1 MHVGERIGAYR
12 KRRGM
17 SQDALAGLIGMSR
30 SWLSQVERGIRGV
43 DRLSTLNDLA
53 TVLRIDVADLIGRDW
68 VLAPDAPEHVTAVD
82 AVRSQLAGYHHLLG
96 EQAMP
101 WPLPQLRN
109 GAVQVHQ
116 AYQAAKYHTATTMLP
131 DLIRAAD
138 AYDAYQGRDGRE
150 THLARCSV
158 YSAAAKLLTKVG
170 EHQLGWL
177 AADRATHAAMAAES
191 KAAQGLAAYQVVCAL
206 LRSERTDDAER
217 IAVRSAEGLMSMTGS
232 DAPDAVSLAGS
243 LWLISSV
250 IAARRSDRATAT
262 ERLTAAGQ
270 LGDFLA
276 HDGNHWW
283 TAFGPTNVLIHRAS
297 VAAEFG
303 EPSNV
308 LRVAT
313 EIDLDAMPAGLQGR
327 RSRLHI
333 DLAWAQTQAKNDTE
347 AILHLQA
354 AERVA
359 PESIKYHTIAREL
372 VRELLR
378 RSRKPS
384 PSLTAIAT
392 RAGVLA

>member
-53 TVLRIDVADLIGRDW
+53 TVLRVDVADLIGRDW
-68 VLAPDAPEHVTAVD
+68 VFAPDAPEHVTAVD
-82 AVRSQLAGYHHLLG
+82 VVRSQLASYRHLLG
-96 EQAMP
+96 EPATP

-109 GAVQVHQ
+109 GAVQVNQ
-116 AYQAAKYHTATTMLP
+116 GYQAAQYQRATAMLP
-131 DLIRAAD
+131 ALLEAAD
-138 AYDAYQGRDGRE
+138 AYDGYQGRDGRE
-150 THLARCSV
+150 IHLARCSV
-158 YSAAAKLLTKVG
+158 YAATAKLLTKVG
-170 EHQLGWL
+170 ENQLGWL
-177 AADRATHAAMAAES
+177 AADRASHAALAAES
-191 KAAQGLAAYQVVCAL
+191 KPAQGMAAYQVVIAL
-206 LRSERTDDAER
+206 LRSQRTDDAER
-217 IAVRSAEGLMSMTGS
+217 IAVRSAEGLMSLAGS
-232 DAPDAVSLAGS
+232 DSPDAVSLAGS

-250 IAARRSDRATAT
+250 IAARRSDRATST
-262 ERLTAAGQ
+262 ERLATATQ
-270 LGDFLA
+270 LGDLLA

-303 EPSNV
+303 DPSGV

-313 EIDLDAMPAGLQGR
+313 EIDTEAMPAGLQGR

-333 DLAWAQTQAKNDTE
+333 DLAWAQAHVKNDME
-347 AILHLQA
+347 AILHLQQ

-359 PESIKYHTIAREL
+359 PESIRYHTIAREL
-372 VRELLR
+372 VRELLK

-384 PSLTAIAT
+384 PALTAIAT